1 MQIKIIANNYIYGK
15 IKNQL
20 KFYIVEVNKI
30 DSKHHE
36 IIFNVNSQKE
46 IEFIEKIST
55 YKAIKIN

>member
-30 DSKHHE
+30 DNKHHE
-36 IIFNVNSQKE
+36 IIFEVNNQKE
-46 IEFIEKIST
+46 IEMIEKILT
-55 YKAIKIN
+55 YKAIKL